1 MKRDMTVT
9 SGGASENMFGGDK
22 LYQQRARAALPILVQ
37 CAKARKTIMYKELG
51 SVVSMT
57 DLRSIGR
64 VCGSVAAP
72 LSDLQEYWDGN
83 AIPRITNLVI
93 RQNGRP
99 GAGVCGQLTGDWEKH
114 PTRRIRCLI
123 GGHL

>member
-9 SGGASENMFGGDK
+9 SRDTSENMFGGDK

-37 CAKARKTIMYKELG
+37 GTQNDYVQGIRDNCQHDRFTIYRACAAVLQQRFLICK
-51 SVVSMT
+51 
-57 DLRSIGR
+57 SIGMETLYR
-64 VCGSVAAP
+64 VSQI
-72 LSDLQEYWDGN
+72 LSLDRMVVRGLGFVGNLQ
-83 AIPRITNLVI
+83 A
-93 RQNGRP
+93 
-99 GAGVCGQLTGDWEKH
+99 TGKRD